1 MTPLFHPAQ
10 TWPDILA
17 GTTQRRVLRQLQAA
31 CLNGPDITNL
41 LRFAPEVEGIFGDAD
56 QIGLGPCGE
65 PDICHLLPFGARG
78 SHFFH
83 NTREN
88 ITGDKAT
95 LVAFVNRRSQS
106 REFCL
111 VLLLVALQASQSGAY
126 DLTGVPVTARPDARV
141 HESIQVRREIDIA
154 RRHASM
160 VTRLAMFV
168 NHRAWATS
176 PAQLCYAK
184 RFSSLHMTM
193 TPTATATAA
202 PASTFPFILTEDQEA
217 LRREIRDFAAR
228 EIAPNVLR
236 WDEASEFP
244 MDVVKQL
251 GAMGL
256 LGVIFPP
263 EYGGAGLG
271 YVDYMLAIEELSA
284 VDGSIGIIVAAHNSL
299 CTNHIFLAGSEAQ
312 KKKYLPKLTTGEH
325 LGAWGLTEPGSG
337 SDASAART
345 TAALKGDHYVL
356 NGTKTFITNGHYA
369 DVSVII
375 AVTNKEE
382 GTHGLSAFIVEKG
395 RPGFRA
401 GKKENKLGLRASDT
415 SELIFEDCTVPAENL
430 LGKEG
435 EGFIDAMRTL
445 DGGRISIAALS
456 LGIAKGA
463 LDASVKYV
471 KQRRQF
477 GKAIAEFQGI
487 QWKMADMATEL
498 DAARLLTLR
507 AAVLKDAGKRV
518 TQESAMA
525 KLYASEVAVKICNE
539 AVQLHGGYG
548 FIKDYPVEKFYR
560 DVKLCTIGEG
570 TSEIQRMVIG
580 REILKV
586 HPSRG

>member
-1 MTPLFHPAQ
+1 MNTVTESVPA
-10 TWPDILA
+10 A
-17 GTTQRRVLRQLQAA
+17 
-31 CLNGPDITNL
+31 
-41 LRFAPEVEGIFGDAD
+41 
-56 QIGLGPCGE
+56 
-65 PDICHLLPFGARG
+65 LP
-78 SHFFH
+78 
-83 NTREN
+83 T
-88 ITGDKAT
+88 
-95 LVAFVNRRSQS
+95 
-106 REFCL
+106 
-111 VLLLVALQASQSGAY
+111 Y
-126 DLTGVPVTARPDARV
+126 
-141 HESIQVRREIDIA
+141 
-154 RRHASM
+154 
-160 VTRLAMFV
+160 
-168 NHRAWATS
+168 
-176 PAQLCYAK
+176 
-184 RFSSLHMTM
+184 
-193 TPTATATAA
+193 
-202 PASTFPFILTEDQEA
+202 PFTLTEDQEQ

-244 MDVVKQL
+244 MEVVKQL
-251 GAMGL
+251 GQMGL

-263 EYGGAGLG
+263 ELGGAGLG

-299 CTNHIFLAGSEAQ
+299 CTNHIFLAGNDAQ
-312 KKKYLPKLTTGEH
+312 RQKYIPKLASGEW

-337 SDASAART
+337 SDAAGART
-345 TAALKGDHYVL
+345 TAVRRGDRWVL
-356 NGTKTFITNGHYA
+356 NGNKTFITNGHYA
-369 DVSVII
+369 DVSVVI
-375 AVTNKEE
+375 AVTDKSQ

-395 RPGFRA
+395 TPGFRP

-415 SELIFEDCTVPAENL
+415 SELIFEDCEIPAENL

-435 EGFIDAMRTL
+435 EGFVDAMRTL

-456 LGIAKGA
+456 LGIGRGA

-471 KQRRQF
+471 KQRKQF

-487 QWKMADMATEL
+487 QWKLADMATEL

-507 AAVLKDAGKRV
+507 AAVLKDAGQRV
-518 TQESAMA
+518 TRESSMA
-525 KLYASEVAVKICNE
+525 KLYASEVAVRICDE

-586 HPSRG
+586 SPSRG